1 MKIWLLEE
9 SHPLQVPVSGDNRP
23 PDVCVIE
30 LGGTIGDI
38 EGTLCVCVCD
48 FELGPWVLLETWFSS
63 LALIQQ
69 QSC

>member
-38 EGTLCVCVCD
+38 EGTLCVCVCVCVI
-48 FELGPWVLLETWFSS
+48 EARGYHWRY
-63 LALIQQ
+63 
-69 QSC
+69 